1 MICRVDE
8 ASLAPAL
15 DAIYDAAVS
24 PRAWSDV
31 LGQLALLFNSHFV
44 DVFARTDDRLR
55 FHGRALGL
63 DRADYEDEF
72 LGAWSKRNVWSNA
85 KPVRVAGEVMAT
97 WQMVDRRDVLR
108 SEMYN
113 EYLEPRGLH
122 EGMRL
127 ALWAG
132 DGWIQ
137 DISLLRTWSTG
148 PYGEAELA
156 LGRFLLPHLQ
166 RAAAVSRRLRGMSG
180 RAILEGAGH
189 PAFLLNWQGKI
200 LGMNAAGDDL
210 LSRADGLLVRH
221 GVLAATTDAAAERF
235 AAAVAAA
242 GRIDR
247 ALPRAA
253 SVAIPL
259 ISRAGLTR
267 VDVLPVRE
275 DAEWCL
281 PGPRSVL
288 VVVTNPP
295 GQNTPEA
302 NALMARFGLTPA
314 EADLA
319 LDLLSGLPIGRIAA
333 STGRSIHTMRT
344 HLSRVMSKTG
354 TRRQSDLIRLL
365 LGEKPSRGGPSPLYL
380 D

>member
-1 MICRVDE
+1 MIYHVDE
-8 ASLAPAL
+8 ASLAPVL

-31 LGQLALLFNSHFV
+31 LGQLALLFNSHFA
-44 DVFARTDDRLR
+44 DVFARTDDRSQ

-72 LGAWSKRNVWSNA
+72 LGAWCKRNVWSNA
-85 KPVRVAGEVMAT
+85 KPVRVAGEVLAT
-97 WQMVDRRDVLR
+97 WQMVEKQDVLR

-113 EYLEPRGLH
+113 DYLKPRGLH
-122 EGMRL
+122 EGIRL

-148 PYGEAELA
+148 PYGQAELA

-166 RAAAVSRRLRGMSG
+166 RAAAVSRRLQGMSG
-180 RAILEGAGH
+180 PALLEGTDH
-189 PAFLLNWQGKI
+189 PAFLLNWRGKI
-200 LGMNAAGDDL
+200 LRMNAAGDDL
-210 LSRADGLLVRH
+210 LSRADGLMVRH
-221 GVLAATTDAAAERF
+221 GVLAATMPDAAERL
-235 AAAVAAA
+235 AAAIAGA
-242 GRIDR
+242 GRIGH
-247 ALPRAA
+247 ALPRASSLA
-253 SVAIPL
+253 LPL
-259 ISRAGLTR
+259 MSRAGMTR
-267 VDVLPVRE
+267 IDALPVRE
-275 DAEWCL
+275 DSEWCL

-288 VVVTNPP
+288 LLATNMPVQTIP
-295 GQNTPEA
+295 AAAT
-302 NALMARFGLTPA
+302 LMARFGLTPA

-319 LDLLSGLPIGRIAA
+319 LELLSGLPIGQIAA
-333 STGRSIHTMRT
+333 STGRSIHTVRT

-365 LGEKPSRGGPSPLYL
+365 LGEKPPRGGASPLYL